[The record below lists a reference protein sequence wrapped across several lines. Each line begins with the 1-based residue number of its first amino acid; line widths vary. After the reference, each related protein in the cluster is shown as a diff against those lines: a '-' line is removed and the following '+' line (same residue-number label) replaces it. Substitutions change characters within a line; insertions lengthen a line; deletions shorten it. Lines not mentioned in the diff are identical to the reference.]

1 MAILLESVKLLK
13 TVKSKRQSSVENRKD
28 HLGYLRSFKD
38 SSRLMTNNK
47 SIIKEL
53 EMRVLE

>member
-28 HLGYLRSFKD
+28 HLSYLRSFKD